1 LTLGTSETNS
11 RKCTAK
17 DETGA
22 KAPSKKGV
30 NKMTK
35 KEKEKEMYKQ
45 LCNMAGIF
53 CLMFKIFKKLKHK
66 KPIGFYRGKWTLE
79 GGEPIKVENM
89 SGRQAREAVK
99 HAEKIIWNKIA
110 EINFLQRQ
118 KDNILKEIE
127 ETGTY
132 KRY

>member
-1 LTLGTSETNS
+1 MTLGTSETNS

-22 KAPSKKGV
+22 QAPNKKGV
-30 NKMTK
+30 NK
-35 KEKEKEMYKQ
+35 
-45 LCNMAGIF
+45 
-53 CLMFKIFKKLKHK
+53 MFKIFKKLKHK
-66 KPIGFYRGKWTLE
+66 KPINFYRGKWTLE

-99 HAEKIIWNKIA
+99 HAEKIIWNKIS
-110 EINFLQRQ
+110 EIDFLQRQ
-118 KDNILKEIE
+118 KDKILKEIE